1 MSVSQDQSGVTPQ
14 HMRWRWICAI
24 AFMLSMA
31 GPLIGEGNP
40 WGSTWSTVGF
50 LLMILPAFALSTVIG
65 TLVALRHPWG
75 AYFSV
80 LLMKRRFAHPRL
92 VGLALLWMGLVISA
106 LVGALRFLLGDAFF
120 NVLVTEDGWKWFLA
134 GGAALLAVVVVAVA
148 PLLALNAFDRQR

>member
-1 MSVSQDQSGVTPQ
+1 MSQDQSGVTPQ

-40 WGSTWSTVGF
+40 WGSAWSTVGF
-50 LLMILPAFALSTVIG
+50 LLMIVPQFALSTVIG

-75 AYFSV
+75 ANFSV
-80 LLMKRRFAHPRL
+80 LLMERRFAHPRL
-92 VGLALLWMGLVISA
+92 AGLALLWMGLV
-106 LVGALRFLLGDAFF
+106 LGPLLGALPFLSYDQFF
-120 NVLVTEDGWKWFLA
+120 NVLLAEDGWKWFLA